1 MKLRRGL
8 ETDRWCRMHSY
19 RLQTSDGLNRQP
31 RRSHLCYTITMRV
44 PPYVSSRTEPWKDHP
59 KAERVALRLVPL
71 HILHAS
77 ADQNQLKQIHTR
89 EQQYIAELMQS
100 LQADGLHEPLQ
111 MGIDKRG
118 KLLLKNGHHRLV
130 AATLLDWCRLPV
142 ELSGL
147 KHATEETFLMLLPVH
162 DFEWWWSKKTWPT
175 TFSTRSVNAETRPE
189 GIS

>member
-1 MKLRRGL
+1 
-8 ETDRWCRMHSY
+8 
-19 RLQTSDGLNRQP
+19 
-31 RRSHLCYTITMRV
+31 MRV

-71 HILHAS
+71 HILEAS

-118 KLLLKNGHHRLV
+118 RLLLKNGHHRLV
-130 AATLLDWCRLPV
+130 AATLLDWRRLPV

-147 KHATEETFLMLLPVH
+147 KHATEETFLMLLPTH
-162 DFEWWWSKKTWPT
+162 GFEWWWNKKTWPT
-175 TFSTRSVNAETRPE
+175 SFSTQSVNAETRPE